1 MINFNINHQ
10 ALTNINNKRQHAIDE
25 ANNNFNF
32 AMQNEVFKANYLKAR
47 SLQFEIAKLE
57 FNKADTKKLNA
68 ELKNV
73 YNTLSTQLKKLNLS
87 PKSLKP
93 NFSCKLCSDT
103 GFLNG
108 EECVCLK
115 KEKVDLIL
123 KQNNLDKS
131 TLPTFENVNFNVYDN
146 NVVDNVKQ
154 TFILANNFIT
164 QPETKK
170 LNFIIFGN
178 TGVGKTYLSE
188 CMLSKAL
195 EKNLLPIFVSAYN
208 LSEMFLKYHVASVDE
223 KNNIIAPYLTCDLL
237 IIDDLGSERILNNVT
252 REYLYIIFSERT
264 KNNLKTVISTNLTPD
279 AIMDVYDERI
289 FSRLVNKRESVLI
302 NLTGSDL
309 RLKK

>member
-32 AMQNEVFKANYLKAR
+32 AMQNEVFKSNYLKAR

-87 PKSLKP
+87 PKNLKP
-93 NFSCKLCSDT
+93 SFSCKLCSDT

-115 KEKVDLIL
+115 KEKVNLIL

-131 TLPTFENVNFNVYDN
+131 TLPTFETVNFNVYDK

>member
-1 MINFNINHQ
+1 M
-10 ALTNINNKRQHAIDE
+10 
-25 ANNNFNF
+25 
-32 AMQNEVFKANYLKAR
+32 
-47 SLQFEIAKLE
+47 
-57 FNKADTKKLNA
+57 
-68 ELKNV
+68 
-73 YNTLSTQLKKLNLS
+73 
-87 PKSLKP
+87 
-93 NFSCKLCSDT
+93 
-103 GFLNG
+103 
-108 EECVCLK
+108 
-115 KEKVDLIL
+115 
-123 KQNNLDKS
+123 
-131 TLPTFENVNFNVYDN
+131 PTFETVNFNVYDK